1 LALPQQAM
9 SFNFY
14 VESFNSTLQS
24 IARQVEQF
32 AGVALKAAVD
42 LRGNL
47 ESLTGD
53 FRWQN
58 GPIAFTDLQA
68 TLLKVL
74 IVLLLGTCVLAGYS
88 WSVYGQVITEK
99 FVRPSRNM
107 LKPGVYVDF
116 RNTDMSCVSGTLKE
130 IEELKLSVA
139 KLKLPKEHSPR
150 I

>member
-1 LALPQQAM
+1 M

-107 LKPGVYVDF
+107 LKPGVCFDF
-116 RNTDMSCVSGTLKE
+116 RNTDMFCVSGTLKE

>member
-1 LALPQQAM
+1 M
-9 SFNFY
+9 SFNLY

-32 AGVALKAAVD
+32 AGVALNAAVD

-53 FRWQN
+53 LRWEN

-99 FVRPSRNM
+99 FVRPS
-107 LKPGVYVDF
+107 
-116 RNTDMSCVSGTLKE
+116 TLKE

>member
-1 LALPQQAM
+1 M
-9 SFNFY
+9 SINLC
-14 VESFNSTLQS
+14 VETLNTTLQA
-24 IARQVEQF
+24 IARQVELF

-42 LRGNL
+42 LRGSL

-53 FRWQN
+53 YRWEN
-58 GPIAFTDLQA
+58 GPIAFSDLQA

-74 IVLLLGTCVLAGYS
+74 LVLLLGTCVLIGYS

-99 FVRPSRNM
+99 FVRPS
-107 LKPGVYVDF
+107 
-116 RNTDMSCVSGTLKE
+116 TLKE

>member
-1 LALPQQAM
+1 M

>member
-1 LALPQQAM
+1 M

-14 VESFNSTLQS
+14 VEALNTTLQS

-47 ESLTGD
+47 ESITGD
-53 FRWQN
+53 FRWEN

-74 IVLLLGTCVLAGYS
+74 LILLLGTCVLAGYS

-99 FVRPSRNM
+99 FVRPS
-107 LKPGVYVDF
+107 
-116 RNTDMSCVSGTLKE
+116 TLKE

>member
-1 LALPQQAM
+1 M

-116 RNTDMSCVSGTLKE
+116 RNTDMFCVSGTLKE